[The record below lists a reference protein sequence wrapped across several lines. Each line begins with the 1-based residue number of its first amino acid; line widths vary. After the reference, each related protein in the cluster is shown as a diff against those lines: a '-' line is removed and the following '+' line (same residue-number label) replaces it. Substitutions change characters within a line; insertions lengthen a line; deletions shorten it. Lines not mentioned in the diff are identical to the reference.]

1 MLIEQCSDRW
11 EIPILLTFLIKS
23 IMNKKLFSWK
33 ALAGLALLVAMG
45 LTSCKQGTE
54 VDPTDPYSTKTPTN
68 PSITTKGTADVT
80 ITITKAGDLA
90 TQWAALDSKTK
101 EALREKTTL
110 NVAINNA
117 GYKLEGAVIA
127 LPNFFSGADN
137 GATGKI
143 VNVTFNN
150 GFTNAGYNLT
160 ANEYP
165 LTGAG
170 DLNAAKKQFLWL
182 NTDNL
187 AGNQVNFF
195 FPAGDFDLTLAAT
208 KTQTSLNSEAGANI
222 GILNASAGAQ
232 KSALSINSGIA
243 VKGINLIAGDAVL
256 AGGSIDAKLAGAAE
270 PFAWSASGSPL
281 GFAVGTTDLI
291 YVKSLI
297 VDYGTTSAAWGFDNY
312 SGASVNTITIKKS
325 GTINLTGWQPVVGK
339 IVGENANAKVNI
351 AGSTSWQGDGNY
363 SDAMNAIG
371 SFEKVVLTTNNTIRL
386 ADASKYTSVQFKDAV
401 KLVATS
407 LSGLTF
413 NILAIPV
420 TADNLTFNFNKV
432 TFRAIP
438 TLTAAYSTVTSST
451 TATYQW
457 IVDGTGAGYWQKV
470 TSAAPLTAINANA
483 VVQEFDSGAVNVNAA
498 GALIGWNTGAV
509 TSTVIKITT
518 VTTDNIWPEG
528 TIVSLNSCKYYD
540 GANTVNVQIAQANT
554 LFGNVSQKTAWYDV
568 VLDGT
573 TLKWRLNS
581 ADNWVLVN
589 P

>member
-1 MLIEQCSDRW
+1 
-11 EIPILLTFLIKS
+11 
-23 IMNKKLFSWK
+23 MNKKLFSWK

-45 LTSCKQGTE
+45 LTSCKQDTV
-54 VDPTDPYSTKTPTN
+54 VDPNDPYNTSKPTT
-68 PSITTKGTADVT
+68 PSISTKGTADVT

-90 TQWAALDSKTK
+90 TQWASLDAATVKK
-101 EALREKTTL
+101 LREKTTL

-117 GYKLEGAVIA
+117 GYELEGAVIA

-137 GATGKI
+137 GETGKI
-143 VNVTFNN
+143 VNVKFNN

-165 LTGAG
+165 LTGA
-170 DLNAAKKQFLWL
+170 DELNAAKKQFLWL
-182 NTDNL
+182 NTDKL

-243 VKGINLIAGDAVL
+243 VKGINLIAGDAVV

-297 VDYGTTSAAWGFDNY
+297 VDYGTTSAASGFWNY
-312 SGASVNTITIKKS
+312 SGASVNTITIKK
-325 GTINLTGWQPVVGK
+325 GGAINLTDWQPVVGK

-351 AGSTSWQGDGNY
+351 AGSTSWQGDANY

-371 SFEKVVLTTNNTIRL
+371 SFEKVVLTTGNTIRL
-386 ADASKYTSVQFKDAV
+386 ADVSKYSTVEFKDSV
-401 KLVATS
+401 RLVATS
-407 LSGLTF
+407 FSGLTF
-413 NILAIPV
+413 NKLGIPV
-420 TADNLTFNFNKV
+420 TADNLTFNFTKV
-432 TFRAIP
+432 TFKSKPYLI
-438 TLTAAYSTVTSST
+438 AAYSTVTSST
-451 TATYQW
+451 SKTYQW
-457 IVDGTGAGYWQKV
+457 IVDGTDGFWQQV
-470 TSAAPLTAINANA
+470 TSSKPLTAINAN
-483 VVQEFDSGAVNVNAA
+483 VEVQEFNSGDVNVTLDAD
-498 GALIGWNTGAV
+498 GKGSLTGWNKGAV

-518 VTTDNIWPEG
+518 VLTDDIWPEG
-528 TIVSLNSCKYYD
+528 TIVSLNSCKY
-540 GANTVNVQIAQANT
+540 VNAAVQVAQANT
-554 LFGNVSQKTAWYDV
+554 LFGNISQKTAWYDV

-581 ADNWVLVN
+581 NDDWVLVN